1 MKKKQ
6 IIQSICT
13 ILIII
18 IALLSVSSL
27 LKVKDSDV
35 EYATFYK
42 YGADIDVLF
51 YGSSIV
57 HYGIYP
63 MELWNEYGITSYN
76 MGNNSERLYMTY
88 YTMKNSLD
96 YANPETVVVDL
107 SGLGWAGQRI
117 DGTLKDHGFL
127 DSVPLSWDKLKSI
140 YEIFDE
146 NNRLEYIFPS
156 VVYHSRWEEL
166 NESDLKVKKSYTYGA
181 DILTNKIQLK
191 KPGQERYDESRD
203 GNFDLE
209 EEALLK
215 MKQLCENRNIQFIL
229 IFMPFEVR
237 GGDQKL
243 REYAQSFAKKNDIMY
258 FDLQDCDVV
267 NWESGFSDES
277 HMNYEGAKPFT
288 KYLGKLL
295 KDEVKLGNHQGE
307 LGYENWNTDYIEYQE
322 YCHQLGVE

>member
-1 MKKKQ
+1 
-6 IIQSICT
+6 
-13 ILIII
+13 
-18 IALLSVSSL
+18 
-27 LKVKDSDV
+27 
-35 EYATFYK
+35 
-42 YGADIDVLF
+42 
-51 YGSSIV
+51 
-57 HYGIYP
+57 

-166 NESDLKVKKSYTYGA
+166 NKS
-181 DILTNKIQLK
+181 
-191 KPGQERYDESRD
+191 
-203 GNFDLE
+203 DLE

-243 REYAQSFAKKNDIMY
+243 REYAQGFAKKNDIMY
-258 FDLQDCDVV
+258 FDLQDCAVV